1 MPLPNWTKS
10 ACRRRKKA
18 AIVPSPSG
26 TSGIAGASI
35 AAVVSRG
42 GRPDL
47 ADERLRSVQAPTLL
61 IVGSEDS
68 EVLGLNRWA
77 QESMRCPTRL
87 AVVEGATHLFE
98 EPGTLAEAAALAR
111 DWFLRHLSPA
121 GEHGDGTS
129 R

>member
-1 MPLPNWTKS
+1 MILAAALVAAAERPDRIS
-10 ACRRRKKA
+10 A
-18 AIVPSPSG
+18 I
-26 TSGIAGASI
+26 
-35 AAVVSRG
+35 VSRG